1 MAGVL
6 KTAQPNQLM
15 TKLTS
20 LLTACTLL
28 AGASLATAADAK
40 EELLAAAKALAG
52 KPNYSWKTTVVVPED
67 AQFKPG
73 PTDGKVEKDGVIA
86 TSSTGFQG
94 NPVHVFKKG
103 DKAALSNQDGGWDSL
118 ADVEADTEGF
128 GRFRAMSARNLKAPA
143 DLVAD
148 LVTDVKELKKDGD
161 AYAGEFTEEGAKN
174 NMRFGGR
181 GTRGGE
187 GGTQIISAKGSAK
200 FWVKDGVLAK
210 MEIKV
215 DGSMDFNGNEMEI
228 VRTSTT
234 EIKDIGTTKIEVP
247 EGAKAKLK

>member
-1 MAGVL
+1 
-6 KTAQPNQLM
+6 M

-40 EELLAAAKALAG
+40 DELLKAAKALAD

-73 PTDGKVEKDGVIA
+73 PTDGKVEKDGVIM

-94 NPVHVFKKG
+94 NPVHVVKKG
-103 DKAALSNQDGGWDSL
+103 DKAALTNQDGAWESA
-118 ADVEADTEGF
+118 ADAENAEGF
-128 GRFRAMSARNLKAPA
+128 GRFRAVAARNLKAPA

-148 LVTDVKELKKDGD
+148 IVSDVKELRMDGD
-161 AYAGEFTEEGAKN
+161 AYSGEFTEEGAKN

-181 GTRGGE
+181 GARGGE
-187 GGTQIISAKGSAK
+187 GGPQILSAKGSAK

-215 DGSMDFNGNEMEI
+215 DGSMDFGGNEMEV

-234 EIKDIGTTKIEVP
+234 EIKDVGTTKVEVP
-247 EGAKAKLK
+247 EAAKAKLN

>member
-1 MAGVL
+1 MI
-6 KTAQPNQLM
+6 
-15 TKLTS
+15 KLTS
-20 LLTACTLL
+20 LLTACSLL

-73 PTDGKVEKDGVIA
+73 PTDGKVEKDGVIFV
-86 TSSTGFQG
+86 SSTGFQG
-94 NPVHVFKKG
+94 NLMHTVKKG
-103 DKAALSNQDGGWDSL
+103 EKAALTNQDGDWESV
-118 ADVEADTEGF
+118 ADAENAEGF
-128 GRFRAMSARNLKAPA
+128 GRFRAVAARNLKAPA

-148 LVTDVKELKKDGD
+148 IVSDVKELKKDGD
-161 AYAGEFTEEGAKN
+161 AYSGEFTEEGAKN

-181 GTRGGE
+181 GARGGGE
-187 GGTQIISAKGSAK
+187 GGPQISSAKGSAK

-215 DGSMDFNGNEMEI
+215 DGSMDFGGNEIEVI
-228 VRTSTT
+228 RTSTT
-234 EIKDIGTTKIEVP
+234 EIKDVGTTKIEVP

>member
-1 MAGVL
+1 MI
-6 KTAQPNQLM
+6 
-15 TKLTS
+15 KLSS
-20 LLTACTLL
+20 LLTACSLL
-28 AGASLATAADAK
+28 AGATLATAADAK

-73 PTDGKVEKDGVIA
+73 PTDGKVDKDGVIA

-103 DKAALSNQDGGWDSL
+103 EKAALSNQDGGWDSL

-128 GRFRAMSARNLKAPA
+128 GRFRAGAARNLKAPA

-148 LVTDVKELKKDGD
+148 IVSDVKELKKDGD
-161 AYAGEFTEEGAKN
+161 AYSGEFTEEGAKN

-181 GTRGGE
+181 GARGGGE
-187 GGTQIISAKGSAK
+187 GGPQILSAKGSAK

-210 MEIKV
+210 LEIKV
-215 DGSMDFNGNEMEI
+215 DGSMDFGGNEVEV

-247 EGAKAKLK
+247 EGAKAKLQ